1 MKRSF
6 PVIDADGHVLERDR
20 ELREF
25 LPAEF
30 RAVPG
35 KREYPLFAWDG
46 WARGALSPHRREHP
60 SVDLW
65 TRFLDATEI
74 ALTVLYPNE
83 GLNIGLQRDRDWA
96 VALAR
101 AYNDWLHHDFLS
113 VSPRFHGVALLAT
126 QEPLEAAKE
135 LERAVRDL
143 GMVAGMLPGVMSPM
157 RGLGL
162 PEFDPIYQMAER
174 LDVPLAVHS
183 GPAVELGLDHVQSF
197 AGVYPLSHPF
207 AQMQQLTSMMIY
219 GVFERFT
226 KLRVAFLESGCG
238 WVPYLADRLD
248 ESWEHRRKRWPYPS
262 RQSPSE
268 TMRGGNLYYAC
279 EREEKTLMFL
289 FGRQIEDWAKAEIEK
304 LRGRRKSINLPGGT
318 VGFRHEEIALA
329 QARVGADRIQ
339 PPADDTGRIE
349 ARLGEHRGD
358 EGSRRR
364 LAVRSCDRDAA
375 LEAHELGQHHRPR
388 HDGNVRFAR
397 AHDFGIVRLHGR
409 GHDDGVGGGDVL
421 RGVPDRDADPH
432 RAKPPHRRALRK
444 VRSRDGVAEI
454 AEDLRD
460 SRHARAADA
469 DEVDAL
475 HLMPHGP
482 APRRG
487 RRNASWHRACR
498 ARAPSTPWRRVPRA

>member
-6 PVIDADGHVLERDR
+6 PVIDSDGHVLERDR

-25 LPAEF
+25 LPSQF

-60 SVDLW
+60 SVELW
-65 TRFLDATEI
+65 LRFLDATEI

-96 VALAR
+96 VALAC

-113 VSPRFHGVALLAT
+113 VSPRFHGVALLAV
-126 QEPLEAAKE
+126 QEPKEAAKE
-135 LERAVRDL
+135 LERAVCEL

-162 PEFDPIYQMAER
+162 PEFDPIYATAEH

-219 GVFERFT
+219 GVFERFP

-248 ESWEHRRKRWPYPS
+248 ESWEHRLGRWPH
-262 RQSPSE
+262 RTTQSPRE
-268 TMRGGNLYYAC
+268 IMRSGKLFYAC
-279 EREEKTLMFL
+279 EREEKTL
-289 FGRQIEDWAKAEIEK
+289 A
-304 LRGRRKSINLPGGT
+304 T
-318 VGFRHEEIALA
+318 
-329 QARVGADRIQ
+329 
-339 PPADDTGRIE
+339 
-349 ARLGEHRGD
+349 
-358 EGSRRR
+358 
-364 LAVRSCDRDAA
+364 
-375 LEAHELGQHHRPR
+375 
-388 HDGNVRFAR
+388 
-397 AHDFGIVRLHGR
+397 
-409 GHDDGVGGGDVL
+409 
-421 RGVPDRDADPH
+421 
-432 RAKPPHRRALRK
+432 
-444 VRSRDGVAEI
+444 VAELI
-454 AEDLRD
+454 GGEQLLWASDFPHERPWDEFSGDIDTLVNRKDLPETLPRKILF
-460 SRHARAADA
+460 
-469 DEVDAL
+469 EN
-475 HLMPHGP
+475 
-482 APRRG
+482 PRRFYKFSPD
-487 RRNASWHRACR
+487 AIA
-498 ARAPSTPWRRVPRA
+498 AR